1 MRKFEGLSDFF
12 RNATDEE
19 KREVYV
25 EVIER
30 ANEEQLKIIEKA
42 EEIEEIEQSTTR
54 KEPKPADERPTEV

>member
-19 KREVYV
+19 KRKVYL
-25 EVIER
+25 EVIQK

-42 EEIEEIEQSTTR
+42 KELEERDEET
-54 KEPKPADERPTEV
+54 A

>member
-19 KREVYV
+19 KREVYL
-25 EVIER
+25 EVIQK

-42 EEIEEIEQSTTR
+42 KEIEDNEI
-54 KEPKPADERPTEV
+54 

>member
-19 KREVYV
+19 KKEVYL
-25 EVIER
+25 EVIQK

-42 EEIEEIEQSTTR
+42 KEIEENVIL
-54 KEPKPADERPTEV
+54 